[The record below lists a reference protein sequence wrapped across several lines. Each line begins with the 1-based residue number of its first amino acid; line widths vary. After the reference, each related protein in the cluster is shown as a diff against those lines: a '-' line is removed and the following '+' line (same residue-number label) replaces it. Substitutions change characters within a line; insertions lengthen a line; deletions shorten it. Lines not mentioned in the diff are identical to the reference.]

1 MNKDSEPVIRAENLT
16 KGYGSFLALRGIDL
30 EVRRG
35 EVFGFLGPNGAG
47 KTTAIRCMLDLIR
60 PGGGLL
66 RVLGRDPQLE
76 PVAVRE
82 RCGYLP
88 GELRLDENAPVNL
101 VLSFFQQLR
110 GGSARCRKRANELS
124 ERLGLKLD
132 SKIKNLSK
140 GNKQKVGIVA
150 AFMHTPELLLLDEPT
165 SGLDPLVQQTVLN
178 LVSEARR
185 GGATVFFS
193 SHVLAEVQS
202 IAERVAIIRNGKIVE
217 VGTTSELSAKGMVRV
232 RVVLADMAEVTAG
245 EFDSLTGVSLTK
257 SEKSGHV
264 FELKVEGGM
273 DALVK
278 MLAKYPV
285 ESLETRRPGLE
296 ELFHSHYG
304 KREEKGNR
312 GDM

>member
-1 MNKDSEPVIRAENLT
+1 VNTDSELAIRAENLT
-16 KGYGSFLALRGIDL
+16 KSYGSFLALRGIDI

-35 EVFGFLGPNGAG
+35 EVFGFIGPNGAG

-66 RVLGRDPQLE
+66 RVLGRDPQKE
-76 PVAVRE
+76 SVAVRE

-88 GELRLDENAPVNL
+88 GELRLDENAPVHL

-110 GGSARCRKRANELS
+110 GGSASYRKRANELS

-132 SKIKNLSK
+132 SRIKNLSK

-165 SGLDPLVQQTVLN
+165 SGLDPLVQQTVLD
-178 LVSEARR
+178 LVSEAQR

-202 IAERVAIIRNGKIVE
+202 IAERVAIIRDGRIVE
-217 VGTTSELSAKGMVRV
+217 VGDPSELSAKGMVRV
-232 RVVLADMAEVTAG
+232 RVVLADMAEVDAV
-245 EFDSLTGVSLTK
+245 EFDALPGVSLTK
-257 SEKSGHV
+257 CEESGQV
-264 FELKVEGGM
+264 LELEVEGGI

-278 MLAKYPV
+278 MLAKHPV
-285 ESLETRRPGLE
+285 QSLETQRPGLE
-296 ELFHSHYG
+296 EVFHSYYG
-304 KREEKGNR
+304 KEKGN
-312 GDM
+312 GGGA